1 MNGDGQTQ
9 TQSTTMNEATM
20 TQAVADL
27 VTCANLGA
35 KQGMDSTIDH
45 TGAYPEIVA
54 DGGIARTTSA
64 QALAA
69 LRRYLVNV
77 QAEWA
82 WAAENLVTAGDLTAQ
97 SAIHLSNGDLNYAV
111 KRGANPRSVQG
122 LAYGLMKV
130 RGTKKRVA
138 RAEARTAA
146 IAILNADGGCFYAE
160 GVTTKDGEQI
170 PYAVVDKEGKPNLNA
185 SENKA
190 RKAWAREHFGAKTW
204 WTEDK
209 ANRLSQ
215 AVVQRGPF
223 TTTALSEA
231 TQKVRAVQAPTTPA
245 TPAPSTT
252 TGATFDGA
260 TTPATPTPVE
270 PVVSTDSV
278 AVTLSDDLI
287 LGMAKG
293 AGYGS
298 RGGEV
303 TLEGAKLYLRGKG
316 INC

>member
-1 MNGDGQTQ
+1 
-9 TQSTTMNEATM
+9 MNEATM

-35 KQGMDSTIDH
+35 KQGMNSTIDH
-45 TGAYPEIVA
+45 TGAYPEVVA

-69 LRRYLVNV
+69 LKRYLVNV
-77 QAEWA
+77 KAEWA
-82 WAAENLVTAGDLTAQ
+82 WAEDGLISADLLTPE
-97 SAIHLSNGDLNYAV
+97 SAHRLCNGDLGYNVA
-111 KRGANPRSVQG
+111 RGDNPRTVQG

-130 RGTKKRVA
+130 RYGAKKALRA
-138 RAEARTAA
+138 AKNAEALANAA
-146 IAILNADGGCFYAE
+146 ANGGVWYAE
-160 GVTTKDGEQI
+160 GVTNKDGHPIQ
-170 PYAVVDKEGKPNLNA
+170 YPNA
-185 SENKA
+185 TKA
-190 RKAWAREHFGAKTW
+190 TKAWAREHFGKDW
-204 WTEDK
+204 WKEDK
-209 ANRLSQ
+209 SNRLSQ
-215 AVVQRGPF
+215 AVVQQGTPF
-223 TTTALSEA
+223 TEVSEA
-231 TQKVRAVQAPTTPA
+231 TEMVRAVQAPTTPP
-245 TPAPSTT
+245 TPAPTTT

-260 TTPATPTPVE
+260 TTSATPTPVE

-287 LGMAKG
+287 LGMATG

-303 TLEGAKLYLRGKG
+303 SLEGAKLYLRGKG

>member
-1 MNGDGQTQ
+1 MKMNGNGQTQ
-9 TQSTTMNEATM
+9 TQSIRMNEATM

-45 TGAYPEIVA
+45 TGAYPEVVA
-54 DGGIARTTSA
+54 NGGIARTTSA

-69 LRRYLVNV
+69 LKRYLVNV
-77 QAEWA
+77 KAEWA
-82 WAAENLVTAGDLTAQ
+82 WAETNLVTAGDLTAQ

-111 KRGANPRSVQG
+111 KRGDNPRTVQG

-130 RGTKKRVA
+130 RGTEKRA
-138 RAEARTAA
+138 LRAAKNAEALANAA
-146 IAILNADGGCFYAE
+146 ANGGVWYAE
-160 GVTTKDGEQI
+160 GVTNKDGHPIQ
-170 PYAVVDKEGKPNLNA
+170 YPNA
-185 SENKA
+185 TKA
-190 RKAWAREHFGAKTW
+190 TKAWAREHFGATW
-204 WTEDK
+204 WEGPDK
-209 ANRLSQ
+209 ANRLAQ
-215 AVVQRGPF
+215 AVVQQGTPF
-223 TTTALSEA
+223 TEVSEA
-231 TQKVRAVQAPTTPA
+231 TEMVRAVQAPTTPA
-245 TPAPSTT
+245 TPAPTT
-252 TGATFDGA
+252 ATGATFDGA

-287 LGMAKG
+287 LGMATG